1 MYKIL
6 KIAPTPFFADRGCH
20 VRILEESRVL
30 QARGHRIR
38 VCTYHIGRDLPDV
51 KTERIIDIPWY
62 KKLDAGPS
70 WHKYY
75 LDILLALKSLW
86 IAMKDRPDVIHAHL
100 HEGVFVG
107 YFISRILGVP
117 LLFDLQGSLVG
128 EMMAH
133 EFISDRGIFFRFN
146 RFLER
151 VTNGLPD
158 VIMASSV
165 GAANFLKSQ
174 PSINGKKIHVI
185 PEGVDCRLYDN
196 VEGIDE
202 LRAEIG
208 IPKSSVVVIYLG
220 LLYHYQGIDSLLE
233 VIPTIISQVP
243 DVHFLVIGFPNA
255 DYYKRIATE
264 RGLADWTSFVGRVD
278 YAELPRYLALG
289 DVAVTPKDS
298 ETEANSKIYNF
309 MAAGLPVVAYDTP
322 TNRQILG
329 DLGVYARLRD
339 KKDLARVLVDLVKDK
354 KRMEDLGRQVKQRAA
369 EQFSWDAVGL
379 RIERIY
385 DSLTKWRTGRAAQV
399 QARTRV

>member
-30 QARGHRIR
+30 QERGHSIR
-38 VCTYHIGRDLPDV
+38 VCTYHIGRNLPDI
-51 KTERIIDIPWY
+51 KTERIIGVPWY

-75 LDILLALKSLW
+75 LDILLAMKSLW
-86 IAMKDRPDVIHAHL
+86 IAMRDRPDVIHAHL

-133 EFISDRGIFFRFN
+133 EFITDHGLFFKFN

-151 VTNGLPD
+151 VTNGMAD

-185 PEGVDCRLYDN
+185 PEGVDWRLYDN
-196 VEGIDE
+196 VTGVDE
-202 LRAEIG
+202 LRDEIG
-208 IPKSSVVVIYLG
+208 IPKGRAVVVYLG
-220 LLYHYQGIDSLLE
+220 LLYRYQGIDALLE
-233 VIPTIISQVP
+233 VVPTIISQVP
-243 DVHFLVIGFPNA
+243 DVHFMIIGFPNA
-255 DYYKRIATE
+255 DYYKRIAAE
-264 RGLADWTSFVGRVD
+264 RGLADWISFVGRVD
-278 YAELPRYLALG
+278 YEELPRYLALG

-298 ETEANSKIYNF
+298 QTEANSKIYNF

-329 DLGVYARLRD
+329 DLGVYARLRN
-339 KKDLARVLVDLVKDK
+339 KKDLARVLIDLLKDK
-354 KRMEDLGRQVKQRAA
+354 PRMKELGERVRSRAA
-369 EQFSWDAVGL
+369 QEFSWEAVGM

-385 DSLTKWRTGRAAQV
+385 DSLTQRRRTSAAI
-399 QARTRV
+399 

>member
-30 QARGHRIR
+30 QARGHKIR
-38 VCTYHIGRDLPDV
+38 VCTYHIGRDIPDV
-51 KTERIIDIPWY
+51 KTERIIGIPWY
-62 KKLDAGPS
+62 NKLDAGPS

-75 LDILLALKSLW
+75 LDILLVLKSLW
-86 IAMKDRPDVIHAHL
+86 TAMKDRPDVIHAHL

-117 LLFDLQGSLVG
+117 LVFDLQGSLVG

-133 EFISDRGIFFRFN
+133 EFISHRGIFFRFN

-151 VTNGLPD
+151 ATNGLAD

-196 VEGIDE
+196 VQGVDE
-202 LRAEIG
+202 LRTDIG
-208 IPKSSVVVIYLG
+208 IPKSRIVVVYLG
-220 LLYHYQGIDSLLE
+220 LLYHYQGIDTLLE

-243 DVHFLVIGFPNA
+243 DVHFLIIGFPNA
-255 DYYKRIATE
+255 DYYGRIATE

-278 YAELPRYLALG
+278 YAQLPRYLALG

-322 TNRQILG
+322 TNRHILG

-339 KKDLARVLVDLVKDK
+339 KKDLARVLVDLLKDK
-354 KRMEDLGRQVKQRAA
+354 ERMKDLGLEVKRRAA
-369 EQFSWDAVGL
+369 EEFSWDAVGL

-385 DSLTKWRTGRAAQV
+385 DSLTKRGGVRGTQGQ
-399 QARTRV
+399 TRSRV